1 MSIESTNFQTRLDNM
16 TVESL
21 INACTGQTATR
32 RINLDATYQRKFVWE
47 ESDQSAF
54 IDSVCKGIIPS
65 NIIFNKKSKEQIVID
80 GKQRL
85 TSLIRYFSNEI
96 PLIKNNEYIFFNST
110 EENDSYLDENKTVR
124 IMTDEERGSQFL
136 DRPLPICFHS
146 FPRIL

>member
-96 PLIKNNEYIFFNST
+96 PLINLCCSQLFKQLFPITCDEKLYQILLIFFFRT
-110 EENDSYLDENKTVR
+110 LND
-124 IMTDEERGSQFL
+124 Q
-136 DRPLPICFHS
+136 
-146 FPRIL
+146 